1 VAAETNRR
9 ARWAAALLLAS
20 GAALIAGCGSSS
32 SASSSASE
40 STSTAAS
47 ASAQPQAQ
55 AGQPGPEQVPLETGA
70 PLASASST
78 LQGTAIDGVKCAP
91 VEQLA
96 YHIHAHLQVFVNGN
110 PRALP
115 GAIGLVGPV
124 AQQTPA
130 GPFYGA
136 QGCYYWLHTHTNDG
150 IIHIESPTHR
160 IYTLGDFFDEWHQ
173 PLSPNQ
179 VASATGPVVAYVNGK
194 KFSGDPRNVKLDPH
208 AVIQL
213 NVGSPAVQP
222 QSFSWAGLGL

>member
-1 VAAETNRR
+1 VGATDRIPGR
-9 ARWAAALLLAS
+9 AALALLVF
-20 GAALIAGCGSSS
+20 GVLLIAGCGSSS
-32 SASSSASE
+32 SASSSASK
-40 STSTAAS
+40 SSSTAAS
-47 ASAQPQAQ
+47 TSTQPQAST
-55 AGQPGPEQVPLETGA
+55 GKPGPEQVPLESGA
-70 PLASASST
+70 QLTSASST
-78 LQGTAIDGVKCAP
+78 LQGSPIDGIKCAP

-96 YHIHAHLQVFVNGN
+96 YHIHAHLQVFVNGSS
-110 PRALP
+110 RALP

-150 IIHIESPTHR
+150 IIHIESPTQR

-173 PLSPNQ
+173 PLSSNQ
-179 VASATGPVVAYVNGK
+179 VAAATGPVVAYVNGK
-194 KFSGDPRNVKLDPH
+194 KFSGNPRDIKLDPH